1 MTSDQQIWQSW
12 ARTIH
17 RWGIENLVAAFL
29 EAAGPLTTIGAQ
41 IIYLSQPYLKSIIQ
55 PEQLLALSS
64 MLDEP
69 QQTRK
74 FIHYLREESTP

>member
-74 FIHYLREESTP
+74 FIHYLSEESTP